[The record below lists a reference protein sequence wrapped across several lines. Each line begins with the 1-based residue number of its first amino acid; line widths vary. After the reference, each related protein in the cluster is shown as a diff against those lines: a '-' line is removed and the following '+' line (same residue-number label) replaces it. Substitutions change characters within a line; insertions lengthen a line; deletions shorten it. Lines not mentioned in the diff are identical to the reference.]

1 MKEKKSC
8 VIQKVAGIHRT
19 SIWILNVNLIVTCNI
34 FFLNC
39 ERVKLSESVKR
50 VCYYFWM
57 SLRYHLFWLC
67 CCVVWSSSRWIQWN
81 MVIQP
86 KQFTYETPDRTNSR
100 YGWETRSDNVA
111 RGFLPRGE
119 VWFELPLTHNIIFY
133 TWQVYRPP
141 PPEISLSV
149 CCEYVENLPT
159 VDAPE
164 LFGMDQNADTAF
176 LANQGRAL
184 LAHLLAAQP
193 RLTAGVGYVICLR
206 VLEPPRN
213 VIWTKQWNCV

>member
-8 VIQKVAGIHRT
+8 VIQKVAGIHCI
-19 SIWILNVNLIVTCNI
+19 SIWILNFDLTVTCNI

-39 ERVKLSESVKR
+39 ERFKLSESVKR

-67 CCVVWSSSRWIQWN
+67 CCVVWSSGRWIQWN
-81 MVIQP
+81 MLIQP
-86 KQFTYETPDRTNSR
+86 KQFIYETRDTARRPVQIMLPEGFFR
-100 YGWETRSDNVA
+100 EERS
-111 RGFLPRGE
+111 GLSCHS
-119 VWFELPLTHNIIFY
+119 HNIILY

-176 LANQGRAL
+176 LANQGRGL